1 MGNDQSVDSK
11 GTELEQIQEEQ
22 DVQDGI
28 FSDTFDA
35 AEKLGDSP
43 DSTMSDDSGKKAD
56 DDAAAKAAEAEAAAA
71 AAAQKADQGD
81 GQGADQGKSDDKG
94 KEGKDTRDDEQTYE
108 QRWRSLQGILK
119 SKDEKYESEK
129 TQLLTEL
136 EDLKK
141 TVANLSNSN
150 KDNKDKKKGTDKSDS
165 LFDDLTEDEKAELSE
180 YEKDFDSVSKMEG
193 LKRERA
199 LKRLEDRILE
209 TLEAKTA
216 EIQEKIAS
224 RIQPIEESYK
234 KSDEAAHFGTIR
246 GSHPDFETHRD
257 SGAILKWIETK
268 PRYLRESMKATYEQ
282 GTAEDVVDLI
292 SDFKKE
298 NGLLET
304 NKDDQSHTDNLIDM
318 DKRKAEKKQNLTAV
332 ITKRGSVDAGQGR
345 TDDFD
350 SAYNEALK
358 K

>member
-22 DVQDGI
+22 AVQDDI
-28 FSDTFDA
+28 FSETFDT
-35 AEKLGDSP
+35 AEKLGDDQGDPKVDDLEKEAKSDAAQSGQP
-43 DSTMSDDSGKKAD
+43 DQQKADDDSGKQAD
-56 DDAAAKAAEAEAAAA
+56 KQADASARKQSADASAAKDNEE
-71 AAAQKADQGD
+71 
-81 GQGADQGKSDDKG
+81 
-94 KEGKDTRDDEQTYE
+94 TYE
-108 QRWRSLQGILK
+108 QRWKSLQGILK

-129 TQLLTEL
+129 AQLLTEL
-136 EDLKK
+136 ENLKK
-141 TVANLSNSN
+141 TVASLSDE
-150 KDNKDKKKGTDKSDS
+150 KKDKKKGTDKSDS
-165 LFDDLTEDEKAELSE
+165 MFDDLSKEDQEALAE

-199 LKRLEDRILE
+199 LKKLEDRILE
-209 TLEAKTA
+209 KIEARAA
-216 EIQEKIAS
+216 EIQDKIVS
-224 RIQPIEESYK
+224 RVQPIEESYK
-234 KSDEAAHFGTIR
+234 KSDEAAHFSTIR

-292 SDFKKE
+292 SDFKTE
-298 NGLLET
+298 NNLLEADK
-304 NKDDQSHTDNLIDM
+304 NNQSRSDNLIDM
-318 DKRKAEKKQNLTAV
+318 EKKKAEKKQNLTAV

-345 TDDFD
+345 ADDFD